1 MIYIVQSE
9 VSPEQGTAMESN
21 RQAIQD
27 LIGKWQALNP
37 IGMYF
42 AITRRAMA
50 NIVDA
55 PNEDALLE
63 VLHNTWVVTNSYLS
77 VTPVATSERFGEMAQ
92 RVA

>member
-1 MIYIVQSE
+1 MIYIVQNE